1 MEFRLIFYLSF
12 IVCPALLFSDT
23 PPPSVNP
30 TTSATL
36 QKTDLNYVASY
47 IYTNLREGKAEELKT
62 DINEIKKEVV
72 NNQFSKDTLKVIRK
86 NLKLLIAISKQMVK
100 EQKFSDPYTE
110 IDQKKEEK
118 LREAILKKLEEEKSN
133 STSVQGKVT
142 VSDYIPP
149 KHDRVFNEK
158 KKDLIQ
164 ASYKLLGVVRHKIR
178 YKKKAVDAELLK
190 DETEKDMILRYL
202 EEMRPNTSISTNG

>member
-1 MEFRLIFYLSF
+1 M
-12 IVCPALLFSDT
+12 
-23 PPPSVNP
+23 
-30 TTSATL
+30 
-36 QKTDLNYVASY
+36 
-47 IYTNLREGKAEELKT
+47 REGKAEELKT